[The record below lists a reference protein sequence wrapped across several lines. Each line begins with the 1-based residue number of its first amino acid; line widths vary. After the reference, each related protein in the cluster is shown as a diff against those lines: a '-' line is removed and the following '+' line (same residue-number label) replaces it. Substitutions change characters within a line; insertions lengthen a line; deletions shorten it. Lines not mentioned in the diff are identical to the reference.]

1 VPVWIGTSGWH
12 YRHWRGGLY
21 PPSLPTRAWLA
32 HYARLFATVEL
43 NNAFYRL
50 PEGSMF
56 ASWAEMLPEGF
67 VVSVKAS
74 RYLTHIRRL
83 RDPVEPVERLMERA
97 RELGPKLGPVLLQ
110 LPPNLG
116 IDLDALEASLA
127 AFPRGARVAVEFR
140 HESWFDLAVRRVLE
154 DAGACLC
161 LADRDGSRGPLWRTA
176 DWGYVRFHHG
186 RSRPPSCYGRAA
198 LDSWARRLSELWPKT
213 AAVFAY
219 FNNDGHGCAPRD
231 AHLFAGSLR
240 RAGMT
245 PSRVPSARDV
255 PLTTS

>member
-1 VPVWIGTSGWH
+1 MPVWIGTSGWH

-161 LADRDGSRGPLWRTA
+161 LADRDGPRGPLWRAA

-219 FNNDGHGCAPRD
+219 FNNDGHGCAP
-231 AHLFAGSLR
+231 AMPTCLPALSGA
-240 RAGMT
+240 AGMT